1 MCLGKVISCIT
12 KILLELTAL
21 RVLKTHYGKMSS
33 FNGRLVFVTCNNLY
47 FMHTLNKSERVSCIT
62 AGLLLVRVNF
72 ISPEDGNYSEG
83 LEINLSYLY
92 FQNCQ
97 DGG

>member
-1 MCLGKVISCIT
+1 M
-12 KILLELTAL
+12 
-21 RVLKTHYGKMSS
+21 VLKTHYGNVSS
-33 FNGRLVFVTCNNLY
+33 FDEILVFVTHNNLY
-47 FMHTLNKSERVSCIT
+47 FEHELNKSERISCVT

-72 ISPEDGNYSEG
+72 ISSEEGNYSER
-83 LEINLSYLY
+83 LEINLNYLY